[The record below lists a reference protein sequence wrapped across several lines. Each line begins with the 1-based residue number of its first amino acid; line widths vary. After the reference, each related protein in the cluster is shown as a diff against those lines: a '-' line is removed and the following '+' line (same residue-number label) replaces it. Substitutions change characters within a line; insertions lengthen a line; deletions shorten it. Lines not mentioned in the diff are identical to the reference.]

1 MRVLVLAKYPAL
13 PVAMQRQLFGARAH
27 DTQSFESNQ
36 FCQCFGELNFFH
48 ALVHLLG
55 LRAAFKLSSART
67 TFASMVRGSLVKGP
81 CDGKE
86 IPRLLCHL
94 AMEEFVGLVWCEDVS
109 VFASDLKSCGA
120 GRALM
125 MFGTHPRARRMLI
138 QTLRDFGDI
147 FQEGLCTHERSLRTI
162 RANLHKEVTL
172 HHEEQPFRTYR
183 QSHCALLRVGIIW
196 TSTPAGDV
204 WARAM
209 SRARRNY
216 GQCFEEIR
224 ILWKCFGNAYGYA
237 FDTWAKRLD
246 AVMAESMLESMAEAA
261 GRERL
266 G

>member
-1 MRVLVLAKYPAL
+1 
-13 PVAMQRQLFGARAH
+13 MQRQLFGARAH

-94 AMEEFVGLVWCEDVS
+94 AMEEFVGHVWCEDVS

-120 GRALM
+120 CKALM

-147 FQEGLCTHERSLRTI
+147 FQEGLCVHQRSYRT
-162 RANLHKEVTL
+162 T
-172 HHEEQPFRTYR
+172 QPTATSCE
-183 QSHCALLRVGIIW
+183 SHGGFSEVGIIW
-196 TSTPAGDV
+196 TSTPAAAV
-204 WARAM
+204 WM
-209 SRARRNY
+209 SAATRRRENY
-216 GQCFEEIR
+216 GEDYSDFADAP
-224 ILWKCFGNAYGYA
+224 WKA
-237 FDTWAKRLD
+237 LD
-246 AVMAESMLESMAEAA
+246 ACTCPECFDVDFWDAFSQQLT
-261 GRERL
+261 RRWDP
-266 G
+266 

>member
-1 MRVLVLAKYPAL
+1 
-13 PVAMQRQLFGARAH
+13 MQPQLFGARAH
-27 DTQSFESNQ
+27 DAQSFESK

-94 AMEEFVGLVWCEDVS
+94 AMEEFVGHVWCEDVS

-120 GRALM
+120 CKALM
-125 MFGTHPRARRMLI
+125 MFGTHPRTRRRLI
-138 QTLRDFGDI
+138 ETLRDFGDI
-147 FQEGLCTHERSLRTI
+147 FQEGLCIHERSLRTI

-172 HHEEQPFRTYR
+172 HHAYGQSFRTYR

-216 GQCFEEIR
+216 GGHPYQY
-224 ILWKCFGNAYGYA
+224 ILN
-237 FDTWAKRLD
+237 TWAKRLD
-246 AVMAESMLESMAEAA
+246 AAMAESMAEAA

>member
-1 MRVLVLAKYPAL
+1 M
-13 PVAMQRQLFGARAH
+13 
-27 DTQSFESNQ
+27 
-36 FCQCFGELNFFH
+36 
-48 ALVHLLG
+48 G

-94 AMEEFVGLVWCEDVS
+94 AMEEFVGHVWCEDVS

-120 GRALM
+120 CKALM

-216 GQCFEEIR
+216 GGHLYQY
-224 ILWKCFGNAYGYA
+224 ILNNRGP
-237 FDTWAKRLD
+237 
-246 AVMAESMLESMAEAA
+246 
-261 GRERL
+261 
-266 G
+266 